1 MTLVGQKLGAYE
13 VVAKLGEGGMGEVYR
28 ARDPKLHRDVA
39 IKVLPVLF
47 ASDPVRLIR
56 FEREAQTLAALNHPH
71 IAQIYGVIE
80 HPAALVMEFVDGETL
95 AQRIARGP
103 LPVEEALPLARQIA
117 AALETAH
124 LGGIVHRDLKPANIM
139 LTGEGAVKVLDFGLA
154 KALNPVSDVAPTPAA
169 MDNSPT
175 FTSPATQIGV
185 VLGTAAYMAPE
196 QAKGRFVDRRV
207 DVWAFGC
214 VFYEMLTARR
224 PFAGEDVTD
233 VIAAIMRD
241 EPDWNRLPRGRE
253 ALPPV
258 AEQYLRRCLN
268 KSPTERVQDM
278 GDVRLALSGA
288 FDAATTA
295 SAPAS
300 WASWWNPR
308 RLAAAIVF
316 AVAAGALA
324 GWALKRVPPQPP
336 APVRRLTI
344 TPSPSIAIAN
354 TNRDLAITPDGRTI
368 VYFAIQ
374 GASRQLFARPMDAL
388 VPTALTDPCTC
399 FEPTV
404 SPDSQWVAFSNEQD
418 FTLRRISVSGG
429 SATTITAIRREM
441 RGASW
446 GDDDSLVYATT
457 EGLWRVPASGGTP
470 AAIARP
476 DRSRGEAEYSW
487 PEVLPGSGAVL
498 FTIRAEGP
506 GADKAVAVRDLK
518 SATTKVL
525 IHGATNPHYSR
536 TGHLLYVS
544 EGTLRAVTF
553 DTGTLAISGTPVTV
567 AEDVPAKSAG
577 AADAVI
583 AGDGTLAYIGGAASV
598 QRRLVWIDRDGART
612 VLPAPL
618 RSYTIPRISPDGTRI
633 ALDVR
638 EQLVSIWI
646 WEIARQT
653 LTRLT
658 DTPFFDGVPLWSRD
672 GRRIIFASGRDGP
685 QSLFTQA
692 ADGSAPAQELFKV
705 ATLAHP
711 MSLTRDGLH
720 LLYDY
725 RNENAGV
732 PDSDIM
738 MIPLQGT
745 IAPSPVLATKAS
757 ELNAEVSPDG
767 HFLAY
772 ESNESGTEEVWVR
785 PFPDVQ
791 SGRWQISVKGGTK
804 PAWAAGGRELY
815 FVSFDDHLVRV
826 DVTLQPVFRAG
837 APKPALDTAIYA
849 RIGARTYDVSPD
861 GRRLLVIE
869 PLGNA
874 QSGQTTMTVVFG
886 QGDELKRLLPPSR

>member
-13 VVAKLGEGGMGEVYR
+13 VVAKLGQGGMGEVYR
-28 ARDPKLHRDVA
+28 ARDPKLHREVA
-39 IKVLPVLF
+39 IKVLPEAF
-47 ASDPVRLIR
+47 ASDPARLIR
-56 FEREAQTLAALNHPH
+56 FGREAQTLAALNHPH

-80 HPAALVMEFVDGETL
+80 QPAALVMEFVDGETL

-103 LPVEEALPLARQIA
+103 LPVDDALPLARQIA

-124 LGGIVHRDLKPANIM
+124 RRGIVHRDLKPANIM

-154 KALNPVSDVAPTPAA
+154 KALDPLCEAAATPAA
-169 MDNSPT
+169 MANSPT

-196 QAKGRFVDRRV
+196 QAKGRDVDRRA

-214 VFYEMLTARR
+214 VFYEMLTGRR

-241 EPDWNRLPRGRE
+241 EPDWSRLPSGRH
-253 ALPPV
+253 ALPAT
-258 AEQYLRRCLN
+258 AERYLQRCLQ
-268 KSPTERVQDM
+268 KSPAERVQDM
-278 GDVRLALSGA
+278 GDVRLALNGA

-295 SAPAS
+295 SGPVTSARR
-300 WASWWNPR
+300 WNAR
-308 RLAAAIVF
+308 NLAAAIIL
-316 AVAAGALA
+316 AIAAGAT
-324 GWALKRVPPQPP
+324 GWALKRLPAPPP

-354 TNRDLAITPDGRTI
+354 NNRDLAITPDGRTI

-374 GASRQLFARPMDAL
+374 GASRQLFARTMDAL
-388 VPTALTDPCTC
+388 VPTALSDARLC

-404 SPDSQWVAFSNEQD
+404 SPDSQWVAFSDEED
-418 FTLRRISVSGG
+418 FTLRKVSLSGG
-429 SATTITAIRREM
+429 SSTTIASIRREM

-446 GDDDSLVYATT
+446 GDDDGIVYATT
-457 EGLWRVPASGGTP
+457 EGLWHVAASGGRPTS
-470 AAIARP
+470 IARP
-476 DRSRGEAEYSW
+476 DAARGEAEYSW
-487 PEVLPGSGAVL
+487 PEVLPGSGAVV
-498 FTIRAEGP
+498 FTITSV
-506 GADKAVAVRDLK
+506 GAAGDRAVAVRDLK
-518 SATTKVL
+518 SGITKVL

-544 EGTLRAVTF
+544 EGALRAVRF
-553 DTGTLAISGTPVTV
+553 DTGTLAIGGTPLIV
-567 AEDVPAKSAG
+567 AEDVPAKAAG
-577 AADAVI
+577 AADAVVS
-583 AGDGTLAYIGGAASV
+583 GDGTLAYIAGAAAA

-612 VLPAPL
+612 VLPTPL
-618 RSYTIPRISPDGTRI
+618 RSYAVPRISPDGTRI

-638 EQLVSIWI
+638 EQRVSIWI
-646 WEIARQT
+646 WDIARQT

-658 DTPFFDGVPLWSRD
+658 DTPLFDGVPLWSHD
-672 GRRIIFASGRDGP
+672 GRRIIFASGRNGP
-685 QSLFTQA
+685 QRIFTQA
-692 ADGSAPAQELFKV
+692 ADGSTPAQQLFAAEK
-705 ATLAHP
+705 LAQP
-711 MSLTRDGLH
+711 NSLTPDGLH
-720 LLYDY
+720 LLYLY
-725 RNENAGV
+725 RSDTGGMPN
-732 PDSDIM
+732 SDIM
-738 MIPLQGT
+738 MVPLQGT
-745 IAPSPVLATKAS
+745 IASSPVLASTAN

-785 PFPDVQ
+785 TYPNVQ

-815 FVSFDDHLVRV
+815 YVSPDDHLFRV
-826 DVTLQPVFRAG
+826 DVTLQPVFRATP
-837 APKPALDTAIYA
+837 PKPAIDAAIFA
-849 RIGARTYDVSPD
+849 RVGPRTYDVSPD

-874 QSGQTTMTVVFG
+874 QSPLTTITVVIG
-886 QGDELKRLLPPSR
+886 EGDELKRLLPPSR

>member
-28 ARDPKLHRDVA
+28 ARDTKLHRDVA
-39 IKVLPVLF
+39 VKVLPPLF
-47 ASDPVRLIR
+47 ASDPGRLIR

-71 IAQIYGVIE
+71 VAQIYGVVE

-103 LPVEEALPLARQIA
+103 LPVDEALPLARQIA
-117 AALETAH
+117 AALEAAH
-124 LGGIVHRDLKPANIM
+124 QRGIVHRDLKPANIM
-139 LTGEGAVKVLDFGLA
+139 LTAEGAVKVLDFGLA
-154 KALNPVSDVAPTPAA
+154 KALDPVSDATATPRA
-169 MDNSPT
+169 MANSPT

-196 QAKGRFVDRRV
+196 QAKGKPVDRRV

-214 VFYEMLTARR
+214 VFYEMVTGRR
-224 PFAGEDVTD
+224 AFAGEDVTD

-241 EPDWNRLPRGRE
+241 EPDWSRLPRGRE
-253 ALPPV
+253 ALPPM
-258 AEQYLRRCLN
+258 AERYLQRCLHKN
-268 KSPTERVQDM
+268 PGERVQDM
-278 GDVRLALSGA
+278 GDVRLALNGA
-288 FDAATTA
+288 FDAPTTA
-295 SAPAS
+295 SAPFAS
-300 WASWWNPR
+300 APWWNAR
-308 RLAAAIVF
+308 NF
-316 AVAAGALA
+316 AVAIILAIAAGATA
-324 GWALKRVPPQPP
+324 GWALKRVPPP

-344 TPSPSIAIAN
+344 TPSPPIAIAN
-354 TNRDLAITPDGRTI
+354 TNRDLAITPDGMTI

-374 GASRQLFARPMDAL
+374 GATRELFARRMDAL
-388 VPTALTDPCTC
+388 VPTALSDARLC

-404 SPDSQWVAFSNEQD
+404 SPDSQWVAFSDEGE
-418 FTLRRISVSGG
+418 FTLRKVSLSGG
-429 SATTITAIRREM
+429 SATTIASIGREM

-446 GDDDSLVYATT
+446 GDDGAIVYATT

-470 AAIARP
+470 VSIARP
-476 DRSRGEAEYSW
+476 DRARGEAEYSW
-487 PEVLPGSGAVL
+487 PEVLPASSAVL
-498 FTIRAEGP
+498 FTITSEG
-506 GADKAVAVRDLK
+506 AAREKAVAIRDLK
-518 SATTKVL
+518 LGTTKVL

-544 EGTLRAVTF
+544 ERTLHAVRF
-553 DTGTLAISGTPVTV
+553 DTGTLEISGTPVTV
-567 AEDVPAKSAG
+567 AEDVPAKAAG
-577 AADAVI
+577 AADAVMS
-583 AGDGTLAYIGGAASV
+583 GDGTLAYIPGVSSA
-598 QRRLVWIDRDGART
+598 QRQLVWIDRDGART

-618 RSYTIPRISPDGTRI
+618 RGYSVPRISPDGTRV

-638 EQLVSIWI
+638 EQLVNIWI

-658 DTPFFDGVPLWSRD
+658 DTPLFDGVPLWSRD
-672 GRRIIFASGRDGP
+672 GRRIIFASGRNGP
-685 QSLFTQA
+685 QRIFTQA
-692 ADGSAPAQELFKV
+692 ADGSAPAQELFHAAK
-705 ATLAHP
+705 LAQP
-711 MSLTRDGLH
+711 SSLTPDGLH
-720 LLYDY
+720 LLYLY
-725 RNENAGV
+725 RSDTGGV
-732 PDSDIM
+732 PNADIM

-745 IAPSPVLATKAS
+745 ITSSPVLASTAN

-772 ESNESGTEEVWVR
+772 ESNESGTDEVWVR
-785 PFPDVQ
+785 PFPNVQ

-815 FVSFDDHLVRV
+815 YVSPDDHLFRV

-837 APKPALDTAIYA
+837 APKAAIETAIFA
-849 RIGARTYDVSPD
+849 RVGPRTYDVSPD

-874 QSGQTTMTVVFG
+874 QSPLTTITVVFG
-886 QGDELKRLLPPSR
+886 QGDELKRLLPPLR

>member
-1 MTLVGQKLGAYE
+1 
-13 VVAKLGEGGMGEVYR
+13 
-28 ARDPKLHRDVA
+28 
-39 IKVLPVLF
+39 
-47 ASDPVRLIR
+47 
-56 FEREAQTLAALNHPH
+56 
-71 IAQIYGVIE
+71 
-80 HPAALVMEFVDGETL
+80 MEFVDGETL

-103 LPVEEALPLARQIA
+103 LTVEDALPLARQIA

-124 LGGIVHRDLKPANIM
+124 RRGIVHRDLKPANIM
-139 LTGEGAVKVLDFGLA
+139 LTADGAVKVLDFGLA
-154 KALNPVSDVAPTPAA
+154 KALDPVSDVTATPAA
-169 MDNSPT
+169 LANSPT

-185 VLGTAAYMAPE
+185 ILGTAAYMAPE
-196 QAKGRFVDRRV
+196 QAKGRHVDRRV

-214 VFYEMLTARR
+214 VFYEMLTGQR
-224 PFAGEDVTD
+224 PFVGEGVTD

-241 EPDWNRLPRGRE
+241 EPDWSRLPRGGG
-253 ALPPV
+253 ALPPA
-258 AEQYLRRCLN
+258 AERYLQRCLQ
-268 KSPTERVQDM
+268 KDPVDRVQDM
-278 GDVRLALSGA
+278 GDVRLALNGA
-288 FDAATTA
+288 FDIATSA
-295 SAPAS
+295 SAPAL
-300 WASWWNPR
+300 ARWWTAR
-308 RLAAAIVF
+308 SLAAGITLAL
-316 AVAAGALA
+316 AAGAVV
-324 GWALKRVPPQPP
+324 GWALKRVPPRPP
-336 APVRRLTI
+336 APLRRLTM
-344 TPSPSIAIAN
+344 TPSPSIGIAN

-374 GASRQLFARPMDAL
+374 GASRQLFARPMNAL
-388 VPTALTDPCTC
+388 VPTALTNPCAC

-418 FTLRRISVSGG
+418 FTLRKISVSGG
-429 SATTITAIRREM
+429 TATTITAIRREM

-470 AAIARP
+470 AAVARP
-476 DRSRGEAEYSW
+476 DRSRGEAEYGW
-487 PEVLPGSGAVL
+487 PDVLPGSGAVL
-498 FTIRAEGP
+498 FTISAEGP
-506 GADKAVAVRDLK
+506 GAEKAVAVRDLK
-518 SATTKVL
+518 SGTTKVL

-544 EGTLRAVTF
+544 DGTLRAVTF
-553 DTGTLAISGTPVTV
+553 DTGTLEISGTPVTV
-567 AEDVPAKSAG
+567 AEDVPAKNAG

-583 AGDGTLAYIGGAASV
+583 AGDGTLAYIGGAASA

-612 VLPAPL
+612 VLPAPP
-618 RSYTIPRISPDGTRI
+618 RSYTIPRISPDGTHI

-638 EQLVSIWI
+638 EQFVNIWI
-646 WEIARQT
+646 WDIARQA

-692 ADGSAPAQELFKV
+692 ADGSAPAQALFKV

-732 PDSDIM
+732 TDSDIM

-745 IAPSPVLATKAS
+745 IAASPVLATKAN

-815 FVSFDDHLVRV
+815 YVSFDDHLVRV
-826 DVTLQPVFRAG
+826 EVTLQPVFRVG
-837 APKPALDTAIYA
+837 APRPALDTAIYA

-861 GRRLLVIE
+861 GRRLLIIE
-869 PLGNA
+869 PVGNA
-874 QSGQTTMTVVFG
+874 QSGQTTITVVFG